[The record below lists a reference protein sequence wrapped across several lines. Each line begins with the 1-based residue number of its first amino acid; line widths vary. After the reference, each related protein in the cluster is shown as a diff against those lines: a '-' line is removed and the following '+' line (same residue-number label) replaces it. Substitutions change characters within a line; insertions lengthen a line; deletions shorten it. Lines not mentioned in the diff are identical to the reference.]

1 MNKIVLDKE
10 NIISLCVSN
19 DSICNIGLDYNI
31 KELNIKINDGVKFV
45 INQYSENNSILN
57 INIIQNNNSSFIYN
71 HSFKNNKEYKLNI
84 DVKLCGNNS
93 KNYLNIHGVSDNSLV
108 DVSINGSVLK
118 NTSNNVL
125 DEKIKLLNINNG
137 KSKINPNMFIDTK
150 NVYANHS
157 ASISTIDSNYLF
169 YLNSKGLDNK
179 ESIDLIIDG
188 FLNNIAR

>member
-10 NIISLCVSN
+10 NIINLCVSN
-19 DSICNIGLDYNI
+19 DSICNIGLAYNI
-31 KELNIKINDGVKFV
+31 KELNIKISDGVKFV

-118 NTSNNVL
+118 NTINNVL

-150 NVYANHS
+150 NVYANHG